1 MGDTFEKRVSLRMD
15 PDDYAQVEAL
25 AKGHARKPA
34 EILRAA
40 IILGCE
46 VIEKQG
52 DKAIKRALS
61 GGEEEA

>member
-1 MGDTFEKRVSLRMD
+1 MADTFEKRVSLRMD
-15 PDDYAQVEAL
+15 PDDYERVEQL
-25 AKGHARKPA
+25 GREHARRPA

-52 DKAIKRALS
+52 DKAIKRALAS
-61 GGEEEA
+61 GEGEA